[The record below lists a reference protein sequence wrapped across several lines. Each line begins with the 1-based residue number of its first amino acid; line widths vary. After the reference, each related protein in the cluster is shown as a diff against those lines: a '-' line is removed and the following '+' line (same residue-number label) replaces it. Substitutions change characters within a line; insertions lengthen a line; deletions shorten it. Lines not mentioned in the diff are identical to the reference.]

1 MKKIFVF
8 AVLLVVI
15 GTLCAVF
22 FTRGKEEPQTQ
33 EKPWTVAE
41 DYSET
46 TAPETTEAPAEDAVA
61 AFSDYIHTTL
71 RKSYAFLSEAE
82 HYPQDALQNALLGT
96 YIYDVDGDGTED
108 LSVVCIREDG
118 VCLDLYRFADKRV
131 QFADSVRL
139 RLDPMNEIDF
149 ALALSDFA
157 HIAARMTIYPDGSD
171 RYFCLTAEQS
181 DKLGDYNAYTVVLKY
196 AKGKLSVRKS
206 FRLRQRGDVVTLMC
220 TDNVTLLYS
229 SAAEETAAKYSEL
242 AEAFRAEF
250 GKLGLSAPQVT
261 IESGKLT
268 QYKVTPVEH
277 AQNVFDLD
285 AEKAVTL
292 TENGF
297 LQSFILNV

>member
-15 GTLCAVF
+15 GALCAVF
-22 FTRGKEEPQTQ
+22 FTRGKEEPQSS
-33 EKPWTVAE
+33 EKPWTVGA

-46 TAPETTEAPAEDAVA
+46 TAAETTEAPKKDAVA

-71 RKSYAFLSEAE
+71 RDSYAFLSEE
-82 HYPQDALQNALLGT
+82 ESYPQDALQNALLGT
-96 YIYDVDGDGTED
+96 YIYDADCDGTED

-118 VCLDLYRFADKRV
+118 IYLDLYRFADERV
-131 QFADSVRL
+131 QFADSARL
-139 RLDPMNEIDF
+139 RLDPMNDINF
-149 ALALSDFA
+149 ALSLSDFA
-157 HIAARMTIYPDGSD
+157 HIAARMTIYPNGSD

-181 DKLGDYNAYTVVLKY
+181 DQLGDYNAYTVVLEF
-196 AKGKLSVRKS
+196 AKGKLNVRKS

-229 SAAEETAAKYSEL
+229 SSAEETTAKYSDL
-242 AEAFRAEF
+242 SEAFRTEF
-250 GKLGLSAPQVT
+250 GKIGLSAPQVT
-261 IESGKLT
+261 VENGKLT
-268 QYKVTPVEH
+268 QYKVTPVDN

-285 AEKAVTL
+285 ADETAKL

-297 LQSFILNV
+297 LQSFILDV